1 MGELWALLDSAQ
13 NSPNG
18 IPEEL
23 VAMKMDEIKGRKV
36 GSCHLACLN
45 LKQLEPFSS
54 RRVRS
59 QGLLCKH
66 LS

>member
-1 MGELWALLDSAQ
+1 MHLHTTLKRHSTPRVFMGELWSLLDSAQ

-36 GSCHLACLN
+36 GSCDQACLS
-45 LKQLEPFSS
+45 LQLE
-54 RRVRS
+54 
-59 QGLLCKH
+59 
-66 LS
+66 